1 MSRKRSLIL
10 MVLLA
15 IAATAPAADD
25 QAPSKG
31 RADVSW
37 FEGERGGQ
45 LLGEILRTDVARH
58 LPDWDED
65 YADYEPADTPLGVLA
80 AVDEP
85 VEIICVLGTWCHDS
99 QREVP
104 RFWKILDEAANENLE
119 LTMFA
124 VGRTSD
130 TAADSVLTG
139 LGFDENPRATWGA
152 EFVPTFVF
160 LRGGREIGRIIET
173 PEVSLE
179 EDAAA
184 LLSGA
189 PAAPAWN

>member
-1 MSRKRSLIL
+1 MSRTRIVSLL
-10 MVLLA
+10 MFLA
-15 IAATAPAADD
+15 VAVHAADE
-25 QAPSKG
+25 PESSLPREG
-31 RADVSW
+31 VTW

-58 LPDWDED
+58 LPDWDAD
-65 YADYEPADTPLGVLA
+65 YADYEPAEAPLVVLA

-99 QREVP
+99 EREVP
-104 RFWKILDEAANENLE
+104 RFWKILDEAANANLE

-152 EFVPTFVF
+152 GFVPTFVF
-160 LRGGREIGRIIET
+160 LRGGRELGRIIET
-173 PEVSLE
+173 PEVSQE